1 MLMQMQLFLFKCL
14 ILIVTTEIF
23 DREDT
28 PGKLRTATFKR
39 NRANQYLWYL
49 KIYSKYSLPLLLT
62 K

>member
-1 MLMQMQLFLFKCL
+1 MLMQMHLFLFKCL

-28 PGKLRTATFKR
+28 PGKLRTTTFKR

-49 KIYSKYSLPLLLT
+49 KI
-62 K
+62 